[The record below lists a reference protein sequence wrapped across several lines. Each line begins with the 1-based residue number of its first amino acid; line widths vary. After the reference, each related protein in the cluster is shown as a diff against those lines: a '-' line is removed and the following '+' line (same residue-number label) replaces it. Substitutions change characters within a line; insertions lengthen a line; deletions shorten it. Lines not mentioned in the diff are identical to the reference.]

1 MSDQVVKI
9 YLLVLI
15 SLNLLFPVLYGI
27 LWLAQSQRPRHPL
40 VKAKL
45 LWRDIFFLVA
55 GVIGWYIFS
64 ARLVNNWLVMIMT
77 LILLVLGV
85 YAAEVIERKASKR
98 GANNH
103 AT

>member
-1 MSDQVVKI
+1 VSDQVVKI
-9 YLLVLI
+9 YLYVLI
-15 SLNLLFPVLYGI
+15 SLNLLLPLLYGI

-40 VKAKL
+40 VKAAL
-45 LWRDIFFLVA
+45 LWRDVFFLLA

-64 ARLVNNWLVMIMT
+64 ARLVNNWLVMIAT
-77 LILLVLGV
+77 LILLMLGA
-85 YAAEVIERKASKR
+85 YAAEVIGRKRSKR